1 MSSFEQ
7 SAHPAR
13 FWTPYRLAI
22 TLVIL
27 SSITA
32 FGAASCNSTEEK
44 PAGAGA
50 ATEQPRPVISP
61 MTNAPAPAQPVLPTL
76 PASILNAE
84 LPASSGAPIKLANY
98 SGKVLIVNLW
108 ATWCGPCR
116 IETPELV
123 RLYQEYRS
131 KGVEVVGLS
140 TEDPEASANSVRNFV
155 KDYEVSYR
163 VGWATQEV
171 ALALMQG
178 RDAIP
183 QSFVIARDGHIVR
196 RFVGFNA
203 STTPPQIKQA
213 IEEALKA
220 G

>member
-1 MSSFEQ
+1 M
-7 SAHPAR
+7 
-13 FWTPYRLAI
+13 
-22 TLVIL
+22 
-27 SSITA
+27 
-32 FGAASCNSTEEK
+32 
-44 PAGAGA
+44 
-50 ATEQPRPVISP
+50 
-61 MTNAPAPAQPVLPTL
+61 L
-76 PASILNAE
+76 PANILNKE

-116 IETPELV
+116 IEIPELV
-123 RLYQEYRS
+123 RLYKEYRP

-140 TEDPEASANSVRNFV
+140 TEDPEASADSVRNFV

-203 STTPPQIKQA
+203 TVTPPQIKQA